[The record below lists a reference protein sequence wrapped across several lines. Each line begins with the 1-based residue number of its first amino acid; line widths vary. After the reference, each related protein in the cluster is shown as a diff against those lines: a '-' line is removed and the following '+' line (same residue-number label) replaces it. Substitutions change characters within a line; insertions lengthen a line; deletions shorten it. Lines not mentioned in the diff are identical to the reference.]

1 MAIDESVSY
10 QISSDVSNR
19 AQTARSLTTTQQEL
33 NAVPIE
39 FQLVNT
45 ETLANILGLNRR
57 TIEGWVR
64 KRKLPFI
71 RVGKRCVRFK
81 LRDVFRTLDD
91 RYTIKEA
98 RVK

>member
-91 RYTIKEA
+91 RYTIKEV

>member
-19 AQTARSLTTTQQEL
+19 AKIAHSPTTTQQKL
-33 NAVPIE
+33 NVVPIE

-57 TIEGWVR
+57 TIEGWIR

-91 RYTIKEA
+91 RYTIKEV